1 MIVDFTV
8 ENFKSIKEEQTFS
21 MLASDSKSEHPD
33 NIFPTQKEKNISL
46 LKTGIIVGANASGKS
61 NLLTAMETFRDFV
74 VNSTDLKVEQE
85 IPYYDPFR
93 LDENCFDKPAAFE
106 MEFIGRDRTRYKYR
120 VLFDRKEVKSEE
132 LVFYP
137 NKQEALLFLREREK
151 PVKFGSQFKGRKKSI
166 ESECLPNTLFLSRA
180 ANSNHEQLKEIY
192 LYFKD
197 NLLFH
202 TGRDGRKDRT
212 LFTTSQLRGKNGE
225 RFKRKLVDFLVA
237 ADTGIHSV
245 ELEINRDAFGTR
257 DLYPDRVAETPDRP
271 IYSESFY
278 KPVVYRKIYD
288 GSEESG
294 VIPFDLEEESGG
306 TAKLYALAGKIIAA
320 LERGC
325 TLIVDELD
333 NSLHP
338 LIAGYIL
345 MLFADPETNPNNS
358 QLIAAT
364 HDTTLLNPKNLRRD
378 QIWFSVRNRYDAT
391 ELLSLDDFDKNQVR
405 RDTPFDKWYIDGR
418 FGALPLIDK
427 QLFKIDDQ

>member
-33 NIFPTQKEKNISL
+33 NSFPTEKEKNISL
-46 LKTGIIVGANASGKS
+46 LKTGIIVGANASGKT
-61 NLLTAMETFRDFV
+61 NFLTAIQTFRDFV

-85 IPYYDPFR
+85 IPYYEPFR
-93 LDENCFDKPAAFE
+93 LDENCLGKPAAFE
-106 MEFIGRDRTRYKYR
+106 MEFIGRDRTRYKYK
-120 VLFDRKEVKSEE
+120 VLFDRKEVRSEK

-137 NKQEALLFLREREK
+137 NKQEALLFLRERGK
-151 PVKFGSQFKGRKKSI
+151 TVKFGSQFKGRKKSI

-197 NLLFH
+197 NLVFH
-202 TGRDGRKDRT
+202 TGRDRGKDRSA
-212 LFTTSQLRGKNGE
+212 FTTARLRGEDGK
-225 RFKRKLVDFLVA
+225 RFRKKLIDFLTA

-245 ELEINRDAFGTR
+245 ELEINRDVFGEK
-257 DLYPDRVAETPDRP
+257 DHYADRVAETPDRP
-271 IYSESFY
+271 SYSESFY
-278 KPVVYRKIYD
+278 RPVVYRKIYD
-288 GSEESG
+288 GGEESG
-294 VIPFDLEEESGG
+294 VIAFDLEEESGG
-306 TAKLYALAGKIIAA
+306 TVKLYALAGKIIAA
-320 LERGC
+320 LEGGR

-338 LIAGYIL
+338 FISDYIL
-345 MLFADPETNPNNS
+345 MLFADPETNPHNS

-364 HDTTLLNPKNLRRD
+364 HDTTILNPKNLRRD
-378 QIWFSVRNRYDAT
+378 QIWFIGRNRYGAT
-391 ELLSLDDFDKNQVR
+391 ALFSLDDFDKNQVR
-405 RDTPFDKWYIDGR
+405 KDTPFDKWYLDGR

-427 QLFKIDDQ
+427 LLLKINDG

>member
-33 NIFPTQKEKNISL
+33 NLCPTEKEKNISL

-61 NLLTAMETFRDFV
+61 NLVTAMETFRDFV

-85 IPYYDPFR
+85 IPYYEPFR
-93 LDENCFDKPAAFE
+93 LDENCFDRPAAFE
-106 MEFIGRDRTRYKYR
+106 MEFIGRDRTRYKYK
-120 VLFDRKEVKSEE
+120 VLFDRKEVQLEE

-137 NKQEALLFLREREK
+137 NKQEALLFLRERGK

-180 ANSNHEQLKEIY
+180 ANSNHGQLKEIY

-202 TGRDGRKDRT
+202 TGRDRGKDRSV
-212 LFTTSQLRGKNGE
+212 FTTAQLRGKDGE

-237 ADTGIHSV
+237 TDTGIHSV

-257 DLYPDRVAETPDRP
+257 DRYPDRVAETPDRP
-271 IYSESFY
+271 FYSDSFY
-278 KPVVYRKIYD
+278 KPVVYRTVYD

-294 VIPFDLEEESGG
+294 IIPFDLEEESGG
-306 TAKLYALAGKIIAA
+306 TVKLYALAGKIIAA

-338 LIAGYIL
+338 HLSEYIL
-345 MLFADPETNPNNS
+345 KLFNAPGRNPKNA
-358 QLIAAT
+358 QLIAAA
-364 HDTTLLNPKNLRRD
+364 HDATLLNPDNLRRD
-378 QIWFSVRNRYDAT
+378 QIWFIRRNKRGAA
-391 ELLSLDDFDKNQVR
+391 ELFSLDEFNKNEVRKNTAFDR
-405 RDTPFDKWYIDGR
+405 WYLEGR
-418 FGALPLIDK
+418 FGAIPLIRK
-427 QLFKIDDQ
+427 KRFHINE